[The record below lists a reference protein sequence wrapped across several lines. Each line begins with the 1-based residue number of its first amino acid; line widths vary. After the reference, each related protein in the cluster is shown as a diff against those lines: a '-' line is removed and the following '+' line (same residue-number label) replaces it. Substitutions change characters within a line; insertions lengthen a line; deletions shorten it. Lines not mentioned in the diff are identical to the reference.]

1 VLFLAVRNKYCCV
14 CARAENKN
22 IQPIDHKC
30 FKNFGGP
37 STSME
42 SDIIIEGFKRSIEMH
57 GVKYMR
63 LIGDGDSSISKK
75 LCEIRPYGSCSMVE
89 KIECTNHLLRNFS
102 KHLRELATRKKSNS
116 KNLPVS
122 PQLRKIVTARSY
134 RLVAAVKKAVEH
146 RSKENG
152 SLREQ
157 ITLLIKDMKNAPSHV
172 FGEHKECSEIK
183 YVNCQKEGETNYIE
197 IMSTC
202 GLYED
207 IELCFKRLID
217 NAFSLI
223 LNMTNNL
230 AEQYNS
236 IVCKFIGGK
245 RINFSLKGGYQTRCE
260 AAAVSFNSG
269 GDYHRLVHKELIQK
283 SPHGSTK
290 KYIEKM
296 KKRKSY
302 YEKSKLSRKQLFK
315 QKPVAPPDEHYGT
328 EATQLSADMSEEEYC
343 ERSEKFLAR
352 LKKTTKE
359 IRQIEEDTR
368 GQAGNPL
375 WFQEHSNRIT
385 ASNFKVICS
394 MRKTTSC
401 VNTVANLLYGTFTGN
416 SNTRYGRRNEMRA
429 IQEFQKKFEDLKVES
444 CGFFIDNE
452 DFMLG
457 ASPDGLIGNDA
468 IIEVKCPAKA
478 AHLTPLDAIKQ
489 KIITYIQVKS
499 DEELILKKN
508 HAYFY
513 QIQGQLHITKRKVCY
528 FVIWTPLGI
537 YVEQVKLNELHLLY
551 SVNKIY
557 F

>member
-1 VLFLAVRNKYCCV
+1 
-14 CARAENKN
+14 
-22 IQPIDHKC
+22 
-30 FKNFGGP
+30 
-37 STSME
+37 
-42 SDIIIEGFKRSIEMH
+42 
-57 GVKYMR
+57 
-63 LIGDGDSSISKK
+63 
-75 LCEIRPYGSCSMVE
+75 
-89 KIECTNHLLRNFS
+89 
-102 KHLRELATRKKSNS
+102 
-116 KNLPVS
+116 
-122 PQLRKIVTARSY
+122 
-134 RLVAAVKKAVEH
+134 
-146 RSKENG
+146 
-152 SLREQ
+152 
-157 ITLLIKDMKNAPSHV
+157 
-172 FGEHKECSEIK
+172 
-183 YVNCQKEGETNYIE
+183 
-197 IMSTC
+197 
-202 GLYED
+202 
-207 IELCFKRLID
+207 
-217 NAFSLI
+217 
-223 LNMTNNL
+223 
-230 AEQYNS
+230 
-236 IVCKFIGGK
+236 
-245 RINFSLKGGYQTRCE
+245 
-260 AAAVSFNSG
+260 
-269 GDYHRLVHKELIQK
+269 
-283 SPHGSTK
+283 
-290 KYIEKM
+290 
-296 KKRKSY
+296 
-302 YEKSKLSRKQLFK
+302 LSRKQLFK

-368 GQAGNPL
+368 GQAENPL
-375 WFQEHSNRIT
+375 WFQERSNRIT

-468 IIEVKCPAKA
+468 IIEVTCPAKA

-537 YVEQVKLNELHLLY
+537 YVEQIKRDDDFWEKNMVNQLKNFYLKCLLPEIIDPRKCRGMEIR
-551 SVNKIY
+551 NPPRD
-557 F
+557 